1 MKPNHLKTTIRLLG
15 DLLGETII
23 DQEGDDVFQQTELI
37 RNLFK
42 AWRQEDADATKQID
56 TIVPELVADL
66 PRAKAVL
73 KAFSN
78 YFQLINLAEERQR
91 ARVLRDRVEAARQS
105 GEPMDETIPQAIKTL
120 VSEGVDAAEMQT
132 MLDGMAITPV
142 FTAHPT
148 ESKRRTVRQILAN
161 ISELIHKF
169 DSSDNYECDRDR
181 IKELIHDH
189 IVLLWQS
196 DETRDRRP
204 TVMDEVR
211 NTGLYFFETVL
222 FELVPRIYEELE
234 TALADAWPD
243 HDFNVPPL
251 LRYGS
256 WIGGDRDG
264 NPYVTTDVTEEA
276 LRAHKATIVVRYLY
290 EVDAMYG
297 LLSPSLTRAD
307 FSQPFLDHLAECM
320 DRVPTGE
327 KETFARFSQE
337 PYRQMMIWIFRRLKA
352 TQKQNESPWNEIHVE
367 DGAYEHYETS
377 EEFLADLL
385 LVRDSL
391 NENKGERLAHGR
403 FQRLIRA
410 VEVFGFHLATLDVR
424 QHADFHRQ
432 ATAEVFTRNKTVE
445 NYVELDEAEKIR
457 VLTEEIE
464 SPRPWTGGS
473 KASAAE
479 LSDESAQT
487 LKLFRKIGQAH
498 QMLGQAS
505 MQTYIISMTEGV
517 SNLLE
522 VLLMT
527 HDAGL
532 AGQLDIVPLF
542 ETVADLKAAPKIM
555 ADLFQN
561 PVYANHLKQRGG
573 RQQIMIGYSDSNKD
587 GGYLRANWMLFTA
600 QRNLAETCLKHGIVM
615 TLFHGRGGSLGRGGG
630 PANRAILAQPP
641 ESVKGRIRITEQG
654 EVVSSRYSDPE
665 IAHRHLEQL
674 VHAVLCS
681 NGKRPHFEQ
690 IDRWSSTMDDV
701 SAAAHAKYRLLVED
715 SHFLEYFQA
724 ASPIDL
730 IGQMNIGSR
739 PAHRR
744 ATRSLNDLR
753 AIPWVFAWT
762 QSRAGVPSWF
772 GVGSGFEAWLGQSA
786 DKRAKRMKELQEMYQ
801 QWPFF
806 RTVIGN
812 VHLGLGRADMAISKC
827 YAQLTG
833 EQAGKK
839 IHDQIHAEYDLS
851 KKIILEITCHENL
864 LDTEPWL
871 QKSIRVR
878 NPYVDPMNLIQ
889 VELLKHFRNASD
901 DSESEALGR
910 AILQSVNGIAAGLQ
924 SVG

>member
-1 MKPNHLKTTIRLLG
+1 MKSDHLKTTIRLLG
-15 DLLGETII
+15 DLLGQTII
-23 DQEGDDVFQQTELI
+23 DQEGDDVFQQTEVI
-37 RNLFK
+37 RSLFI
-42 AWRQEDADATKQID
+42 AWRQEDTDATKQID
-56 TIVPELVADL
+56 AIVPELVDDL

-91 ARVLRDRVEAARQS
+91 AWVLRDRIEAARQS
-105 GEPMDETIPQAIKTL
+105 GEPMDETIAQAIKTL
-120 VSEGVDAAEMQT
+120 VAEGVDATEMQT

-161 ISELIHKF
+161 ISELLHKYN
-169 DSSDNYECDRDR
+169 SSDNYEYDRER

-204 TVMDEVR
+204 TVLDEVR

-234 TALADAWPD
+234 TALADAWPN
-243 HDFNVPPL
+243 HQFNVPPL

-264 NPYVTTDVTEEA
+264 NPFVTTDVTEEA

-307 FSQPFLDHLAECM
+307 FSKPFLDHLAECM
-320 DRVPTGE
+320 ARVPAGE

-352 TQKQNESPWNEIHVE
+352 TQKQNESSWNEIHDE
-367 DGAYEHYETS
+367 DGAYEAYETS
-377 EEFLADLL
+377 DEFLSDLL

-391 NENKGERLAHGR
+391 IENKGERLARGR

-432 ATAEVFTRNKTVE
+432 ATAEVFARNNTVE
-445 NYVELDEAEKIR
+445 NYIELDEAEKIR

-473 KASAAE
+473 KASSAD
-479 LSDESAQT
+479 LSDETTQT

-498 QMLGQAS
+498 QMLGTES

-542 ETVADLKAAPKIM
+542 ENRRRSQSGSQD
-555 ADLFQN
+555 
-561 PVYANHLKQRGG
+561 
-573 RQQIMIGYSDSNKD
+573 
-587 GGYLRANWMLFTA
+587 
-600 QRNLAETCLKHGIVM
+600 
-615 TLFHGRGGSLGRGGG
+615 HGRF
-630 PANRAILAQPP
+630 
-641 ESVKGRIRITEQG
+641 V
-654 EVVSSRYSDPE
+654 
-665 IAHRHLEQL
+665 
-674 VHAVLCS
+674 
-681 NGKRPHFEQ
+681 
-690 IDRWSSTMDDV
+690 
-701 SAAAHAKYRLLVED
+701 
-715 SHFLEYFQA
+715 
-724 ASPIDL
+724 
-730 IGQMNIGSR
+730 
-739 PAHRR
+739 
-744 ATRSLNDLR
+744 
-753 AIPWVFAWT
+753 
-762 QSRAGVPSWF
+762 
-772 GVGSGFEAWLGQSA
+772 
-786 DKRAKRMKELQEMYQ
+786 
-801 QWPFF
+801 
-806 RTVIGN
+806 
-812 VHLGLGRADMAISKC
+812 
-827 YAQLTG
+827 
-833 EQAGKK
+833 
-839 IHDQIHAEYDLS
+839 
-851 KKIILEITCHENL
+851 
-864 LDTEPWL
+864 
-871 QKSIRVR
+871 
-878 NPYVDPMNLIQ
+878 
-889 VELLKHFRNASD
+889 
-901 DSESEALGR
+901 
-910 AILQSVNGIAAGLQ
+910 
-924 SVG
+924 